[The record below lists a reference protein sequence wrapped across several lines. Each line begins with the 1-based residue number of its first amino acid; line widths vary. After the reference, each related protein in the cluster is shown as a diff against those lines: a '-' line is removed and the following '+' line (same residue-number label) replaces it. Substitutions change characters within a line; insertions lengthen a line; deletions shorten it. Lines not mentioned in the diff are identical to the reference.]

1 MHLLKCEQRFPPSC
15 QYFLGPVFFFE
26 QPPWIIWS
34 RIFKRVDLNKETR
47 DILREFLAR
56 KETPAIRVIHDFGKV
71 KTFESLLGEEAQNK
85 KNEPLKGGH
94 SMVSNGLF
102 VRTF

>member
-1 MHLLKCEQRFPPSC
+1 MILAKLKNSNASQ
-15 QYFLGPVFFFE
+15 L
-26 QPPWIIWS
+26 
-34 RIFKRVDLNKETR
+34 
-47 DILREFLAR
+47 
-56 KETPAIRVIHDFGKV
+56 
-71 KTFESLLGEEAQNK
+71 FESLLGEEAQNK

>member
-1 MHLLKCEQRFPPSC
+1 MILAKLKKSNASQI
-15 QYFLGPVFFFE
+15 FE
-26 QPPWIIWS
+26 
-34 RIFKRVDLNKETR
+34 N
-47 DILREFLAR
+47 
-56 KETPAIRVIHDFGKV
+56 
-71 KTFESLLGEEAQNK
+71 LLGEEAQNK